1 MYMTKIQ
8 PLSDRVLLR
17 AIEKNSWVTDSWIYI
32 PDSPNKEKSFLYE
45 VIAVWPGKKDSE
57 MTVSIW
63 DQVLCGQYSWDEVK
77 LEKEE
82 YKIVAQEYVLA
93 IVK

>member
-1 MYMTKIQ
+1 MSKIQ
-8 PLSDRVLLR
+8 PLSDRVLLK
-17 AIEKNSWVTDSWIYI
+17 AIDKNAGVTESGIYL
-32 PDSPNKEKSFLYE
+32 PDSPNKERPFTYE

-57 MTVSIW
+57 MIVSVW
-63 DQVLCGQYSWDEVK
+63 DQVLCGQYSGDEVK
-77 LEKEE
+77 LDKVE

>member
-1 MYMTKIQ
+1 MTNIQ
-8 PLSDRVLLR
+8 PLSDRVLLK
-17 AIEKNSWVTDSWIYI
+17 AIEKDSGITESGIYL
-32 PDSPNKEKSFLYE
+32 PDSPNKERPFLYE
-45 VIAVWPGKKDSE
+45 VIAVWPWKKDSD
-57 MTVSIW
+57 MAVSIW
-63 DQVLCGQYSWDEVK
+63 DKVLCGQYSWDEVK